1 MLKAEGVSAGY
12 GKFKI
17 LKDISIKVVDG
28 TTVIMVGSNGAGK
41 STLLKTIAGMIR
53 PTSGKIYFNERKI
66 NGLSPHQIVELG
78 IALVPEGGRI
88 FSELTVYENLKMGS
102 YSAPARKKFDAS
114 LQEVFQLF
122 PVLQD
127 RRKQVA
133 GSLSGGERQMLAIAR
148 ALMTRPHLIMLD
160 EPSSGLAPKIV
171 TKVFEFVETIKS
183 QGYSILIVE
192 QNVLKAVTL
201 AEYAYLLETGALIYE
216 GAREDF
222 LKNPKIKASY
232 LGL

>member
-1 MLKAEGVSAGY
+1 MLRVEGVSAGY
-12 GKFKI
+12 GKFNI
-17 LKDISIKVVDG
+17 LKHISIKVAEG

-41 STLLKTIAGMIR
+41 STLLKTVAGMIR
-53 PTSGKIYFNERKI
+53 PVSGSIYFHEKQI
-66 NGLSPHQIVELG
+66 NGLPPHEIVEIG

-88 FSELTVYENLKMGS
+88 FSELTVFENLKMGS
-102 YSAPARKKFDAS
+102 YAAAARKKFDGS

-148 ALMTRPHLIMLD
+148 ALMTRPRLIMLD

-171 TKVFEFVETIKS
+171 TKVFEFVETIKR

-201 AEYAYLLETGALIYE
+201 AEYAYLLETGAVIYE
-216 GAREDF
+216 GAKEEF
-222 LKNPKIKASY
+222 LNNPKIRASY